1 MGTRGPVAKRTE
13 TRTRRNK
20 TDENGVEVKKAPG
33 STVVK
38 PPAEE
43 RDWHKVVKGWYRSL
57 KTSGQSKFYEDSD
70 WQAARFTAHYASSV
84 LKAAESEENPSALR
98 AASIRQIW
106 SMMGDLMST
115 ESARRRVRVELIRPG
130 AGAGD
135 EDGAEV
141 FDLEDFR
148 EDYA

>member
-1 MGTRGPVAKRTE
+1 MGVRGPVGKRSDA
-13 TRTRRNK
+13 RTRRNK
-20 TDENGVEVKKAPG
+20 TDEAGVEVKKAPA
-33 STVVK
+33 SAEVK
-38 PPAEE
+38 RPAA
-43 RDWHKVVKGWYRSL
+43 DQSWHKVIKGWYWSL
-57 KTSGQSKFYEDSD
+57 EKSGQSKFYEDSD
-70 WQAARFTAHYASSV
+70 WQAARFTAHWASSV
-84 LKAAESEENPSALR
+84 LKAAEDEENPSPAR
-98 AASIRQIW
+98 AAAIRQIW

>member
-1 MGTRGPVAKRTE
+1 MGTRGPVGKRTE

-43 RDWHKVVKGWYRSL
+43 RDWHRVIKAWYRSL

-70 WQAARFTAHYASSV
+70 WQAAKFTAHYASSV
-84 LKAAESEENPSALR
+84 LKAAESGENPAALR

-106 SMMGDLMST
+106 SMMGDLMTT

-130 AGAGD
+130 AGED
-135 EDGAEV
+135 EGAEV
-141 FDLEDFR
+141 VDIDDYR